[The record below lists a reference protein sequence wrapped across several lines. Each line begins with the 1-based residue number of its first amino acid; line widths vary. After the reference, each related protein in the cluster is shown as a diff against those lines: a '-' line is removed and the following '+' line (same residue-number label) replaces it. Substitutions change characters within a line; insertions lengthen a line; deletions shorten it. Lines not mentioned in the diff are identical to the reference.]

1 MTLKETFSKYT
12 LTSGQNELLD
22 ELDKFLSDKST
33 CFLLKGYAGTG
44 KTFMMKGLTDFLTEA
59 NRSFRIAAPT
69 GRAAKVISQ
78 KRLILSI
85 KQFIQTKT

>member
-12 LTSGQNELLD
+12 LTSGQNGLLD

-44 KTFMMKGLTDFLTEA
+44 KTFMMKGLTGYA
-59 NRSFRIAAPT
+59 NKNYS
-69 GRAAKVISQ
+69 
-78 KRLILSI
+78 
-85 KQFIQTKT
+85 